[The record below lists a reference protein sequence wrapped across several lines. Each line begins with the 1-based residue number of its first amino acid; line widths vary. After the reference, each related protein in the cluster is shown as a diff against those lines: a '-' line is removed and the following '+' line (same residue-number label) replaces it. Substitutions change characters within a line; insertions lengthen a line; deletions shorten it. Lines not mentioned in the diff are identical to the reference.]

1 LALDSEIHPLVALVE
16 RLRSCASGADS
27 ADLKHQKFY
36 QGLNKFETE
45 KKEFKK
51 FQLKLNFLFDCDLK
65 RGKWESRT
73 RR

>member
-1 LALDSEIHPLVALVE
+1 MDSEIHPLVALVE
-16 RLRSCASGADS
+16 RLRSCASGTDS
-27 ADLKHQKFY
+27 ADLRHQKFH

-45 KKEFKK
+45 KELKK
-51 FQLKLNFLFDCDLK
+51 FQLKLNFLFVCDLK